1 MGPGA
6 PVPLSPL
13 SLSHL
18 EFLTLPSPGR
28 RPSPHTRKE
37 TSLATLWWPAEQPCT
52 MRRETQE
59 SWHPAQRVSEKN
71 TLEGRKQPR
80 GRQTQGDPSSSQM

>member
-52 MRRETQE
+52 MRQAGNT
-59 SWHPAQRVSEKN
+59 RVLAPSP
-71 TLEGRKQPR
+71 EGE
-80 GRQTQGDPSSSQM
+80 